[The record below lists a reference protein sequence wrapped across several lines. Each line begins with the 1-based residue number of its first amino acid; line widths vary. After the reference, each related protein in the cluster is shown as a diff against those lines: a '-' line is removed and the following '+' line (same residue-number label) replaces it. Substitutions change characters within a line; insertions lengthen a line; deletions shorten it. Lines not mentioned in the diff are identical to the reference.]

1 MNLFVNQTNYELIRE
16 KNFVMQKW
24 LDEND
29 ILIYSM
35 IKEKSF
41 TMQKWL
47 DENDILISSAVNEDK
62 SVVAERFI

>member
-1 MNLFVNQTNYELIRE
+1 MNLFANQTNYEPIKE
-16 KNFVMQKW
+16 KNFIIQKW

-47 DENDILISSAVNEDK
+47 DENYILIYSTVNENK